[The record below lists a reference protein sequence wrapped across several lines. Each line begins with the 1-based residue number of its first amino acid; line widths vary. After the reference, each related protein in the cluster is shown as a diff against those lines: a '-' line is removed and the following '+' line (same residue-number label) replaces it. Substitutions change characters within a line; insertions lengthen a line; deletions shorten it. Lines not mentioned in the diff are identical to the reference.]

1 MSEET
6 KAPTPPPSGEPKD
19 SAGKP
24 NPPSVEPV
32 PAKKPGDPTAPATP
46 GAPGAPS
53 KAAAPHAPAAPAKP
67 TGPTPEPWNSA
78 LVATLKRQYGS
89 GIREASTYLG
99 QNCMRSEEHTSELQ
113 SRGHLVCRLLLEKKK
128 I

>member
-24 NPPSVEPV
+24 TPLSVEPV

-46 GAPGAPS
+46 GAPGAPP
-53 KAAAPHAPAAPAKP
+53 KAAAPHAPAGPPKP
-67 TGPTPEPWNSA
+67 TRPTPEPWDRPRLGGRGLWGA
-78 LVATLKRQYGS
+78 G
-89 GIREASTYLG
+89 EANAQLPP
-99 QNCMRSEEHTSELQ
+99 RP
-113 SRGHLVCRLLLEKKK
+113 
-128 I
+128 